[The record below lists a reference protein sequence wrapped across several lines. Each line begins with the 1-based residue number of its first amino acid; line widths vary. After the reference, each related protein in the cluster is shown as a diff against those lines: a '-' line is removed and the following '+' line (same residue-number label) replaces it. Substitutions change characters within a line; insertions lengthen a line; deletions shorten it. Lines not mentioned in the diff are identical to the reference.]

1 MSRQSDQVANWSSM
15 AKEPLGDFSAGASGV
30 DFALDIFERTGCAW
44 EVDAERCVLLCRCRP
59 VDDVVGAV
67 VGNGYTGKK
76 TPGGAGRHTGHTSAH
91 ADTRRTQTNLTSIQ
105 TQRHTRTTARDSRN
119 PKPRPTQQQQ
129 EQPQARSRPLPTAD
143 SERPYRTG
151 NKKSQS
157 VSQSVISRS
166 RRPRSPLHRLSCLSM
181 CLSRLPPVST
191 GVFLPHTGHAGAQGH
206 TDHTPATDET
216 A

>member
-1 MSRQSDQVANWSSM
+1 MPWTSS
-15 AKEPLGDFSAGASGV
+15 KEQDAPGKSGCREV
-30 DFALDIFERTGCAW
+30 RAFVSLQTGG
-44 EVDAERCVLLCRCRP
+44 RRSGRRS
-59 VDDVVGAV
+59 GQRI
-67 VGNGYTGKK
+67 YRKK

-143 SERPYRTG
+143 SERPYSTG